1 MKKIF
6 IVFVF
11 IFSVCSCVLATNNM
25 NLEYDGKIHAYNGP
39 DVTLFLNGEIFT
51 PSEGQMPPI
60 IIDDRTLVPVR
71 EVFEKLGGMVEWN
84 DSERS
89 VKITFEEK
97 SIKLWLN
104 NTTAIVDDEEKTL
117 DVPAKLI
124 NEKTMVPA
132 RFISENAGLI
142 VDWDD
147 ATKTVLISKD
157 DERDEMVS
165 IDSVECIKQNG
176 IDVVVVTL
184 DKKAKYNS
192 FKLLSP
198 DRVILDIE
206 NSKLNILNETL
217 TFGEDKAFS
226 QIRFGLHE
234 DDVNRIVIDTRK
246 SSDYSLKESED
257 GTKIYIAFSDN
268 FEIVPSDNDVPIEIT
283 PDDSYTDDNTKD
295 DENVI
300 SDETNIDDEMNNTD
314 DEDLVEDD
322 KKEVAEITSNITS
335 IKYSTASEK
344 VRIILDGKFEYQITT
359 LEDPKRIV
367 LDFNSSALDTDG
379 PTTINLKNKPI
390 TTVEASENDNGTAR
404 VVLEISNNATYEIS
418 KKTSELQVK
427 VEEPSYKNV
436 EYTNVDEYAELILR
450 NVSLSK
456 LTKTQSKN
464 TKKYTI
470 KYSSSS
476 FDSGTGAIEI
486 NDDFIKK
493 INVTKTKITITD
505 KGNIRYSAKQVD
517 DDVVIKIE
525 KVDPMS
531 EKIILLDAGHGGD
544 DPGSGNGG
552 AKESTYNLKVLLEL
566 KDLLED
572 AGYTVYATREKD
584 VTLSVNDRVWLATK
598 EHPEAALYVSIHH
611 NSVDNKNSSGTLVMY
626 CDRDTSDYGITN
638 KEFASFVLEELVD
651 KLDTINRGFIKVEED
666 DTTKRVLTEVTM
678 PSILCEVAFMS
689 NDDELERIKTEKFQK
704 AAAEAIFDGIEK
716 ALNEMD

>member
-1 MKKIF
+1 M
-6 IVFVF
+6 FVL
-11 IFSVCSCVLATNNM
+11 IFSIYSSVLATSSM
-25 NLEYDGKIHAYNGP
+25 NLEYDGESHLYNGP
-39 DVTLFLNGEIFT
+39 NVTLVLNGEIFT
-51 PSEGQMPPI
+51 PSDGQMPPI
-60 IIDDRTLVPVR
+60 IIDERTLVPVR
-71 EVFEKLGGMVEWN
+71 EVFEKLGGIVEWN
-84 DSERS
+84 DKERS
-89 VKITFEEK
+89 VKITLEEK

-104 NTTAIVDDEEKTL
+104 NTTALVDGEEKIL

-124 NEKTMVPA
+124 NEKTMVPI
-132 RFISENAGLI
+132 RFISENVGLV

-147 ATKTVLISKD
+147 TTKSVFISKD
-157 DERDEMVS
+157 EKEDERVS
-165 IDSVECIKQNG
+165 IDAIECIKQNG
-176 IDVVVVTL
+176 TDVIIVTL
-184 DKKAKYNS
+184 DRKAKYNS

-206 NSKLNILNETL
+206 NSKLNILNEKL
-217 TFGEDKAFS
+217 TFGEDKVFS

-234 DDVNRIVIDTRK
+234 DDVNRIVIDTRTTPN
-246 SSDYSLKESED
+246 YVLKENEN
-257 GTKIYIAFSDN
+257 GTKIYIAFSDD
-268 FEIVPSDNDVPIEIT
+268 FEIVPPESDAPIEIN
-283 PDDSYTDDNTKD
+283 PSDNYTDDSIKD
-295 DENVI
+295 DENLT
-300 SDETNIDDEMNNTD
+300 SDDANVDDKANNVN
-314 DEDLVEDD
+314 DENLPEDD
-322 KKEVAEITSNITS
+322 KKEVTETTSNITS

-344 VRIILDGKFEYQITT
+344 LRIILDGKFEYQITT
-359 LEDPKRIV
+359 LEDPKRII
-367 LDFNSSALDTDG
+367 LDFNSSALSTDG

-390 TTVEASENDNGTAR
+390 STVEAFENDDGTAR

-418 KKTSELQVK
+418 KKTSELQIK
-427 VEEPSYKNV
+427 VEEPSYKNL

-456 LTKTQSKN
+456 LTKTQSKS

-470 KYSSSS
+470 KYSSNS

-493 INVTKTKITITD
+493 INVTKTKITISD
-505 KGNIRYSAKQVD
+505 KGNIRYSARQVD

-552 AKESTYNLKVLLEL
+552 AKESTYNLKILLEL
-566 KDLLED
+566 KELLED

-584 VTLSVNDRVWLATK
+584 ITLSVNDRVWLATK

-611 NSVDNKNSSGTLVMY
+611 NSVDNKISSGTLVMY

-651 KLDTINRGFIKVEED
+651 KLDTINRGFIKVKED

-678 PSILCEVAFMS
+678 PSILCEIAFMS